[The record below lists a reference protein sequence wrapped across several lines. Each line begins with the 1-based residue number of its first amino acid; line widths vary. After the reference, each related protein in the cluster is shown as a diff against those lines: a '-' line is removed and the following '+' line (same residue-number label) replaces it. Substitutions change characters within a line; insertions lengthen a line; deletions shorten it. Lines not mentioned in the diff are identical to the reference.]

1 MILSSKD
8 EAFEDHVQSALDNWS
23 AIKSRIMPGISRL
36 FQDSIRLKELD
47 ELIRTMIAFHDIGK
61 LTKKWQDE
69 IKKPEPRPPP
79 HSIIGAA
86 YLWKML
92 SNNEYENTSAD
103 FRFASSFAVN
113 IHHIDRGIVGENT
126 ERPHVQL
133 VLYRLVDDRGFIRW
147 CEEAD
152 SAISNICQIVKRDDC
167 LSLSNLVLDDVEL
180 MAEDLRK
187 WSRGVGILER
197 HRRRMLASS
206 LHHILKL
213 CDLRAARNRS
223 DLKNR
228 EISPLVMKFVEG
240 GLLP

>member
-8 EAFEDHVQSALDNWS
+8 EAFEDHIHSAIDIWS
-23 AIKSRIMPGISRL
+23 VIKSRIMPGISRL
-36 FQDSIRLKELD
+36 FQNSIQFNKLD
-47 ELIRTMIAFHDIGK
+47 ELIRTMIAFHDTGK

-86 YLWKML
+86 YLWKIL
-92 SNNEYENTSAD
+92 SNSEYPNALAD

-113 IHHIDRGIVGENT
+113 IHHIDRGIIGENT

-152 SAISNICQIVKRDDC
+152 SAISNICQILKRDTC
-167 LSLSNLVLDDVEL
+167 LPLSNLVLDDVEL

-187 WSRGVGILER
+187 WSRGAGILER

-228 EISPLVMKFVEG
+228 EISPFVIKFVEG

>member
-8 EAFEDHVQSALDNWS
+8 EAFEDHMRSAIDTWS
-23 AIKSRIMPGISRL
+23 AIKSRIMPSISRL
-36 FQDSIRLKELD
+36 FQNSIQLNELD
-47 ELIRTMIAFHDIGK
+47 ELIRTMIASHDIGK
-61 LTKKWQDE
+61 LTKRWQDE

-86 YLWKML
+86 YLWKIL
-92 SNNEYENTSAD
+92 SNSEYQNALAD

-113 IHHIDRGIVGENT
+113 IHHIDKGIVGDNT
-126 ERPHVQL
+126 ERPHIQL
-133 VLYRLVDDRGFIRW
+133 ILYRLVDDKGFVRW

-152 SAISNICQIVKRDDC
+152 STISNVFRILKRDDY
-167 LSLSNLVLDDVEL
+167 LPLSNLVLDDVEL

-187 WSRGVGILER
+187 WSRGASILER
-197 HRRRMLASS
+197 HRRRILASS

-213 CDLRAARNRS
+213 CDLRAARNRN
-223 DLKNR
+223 DLRNR
-228 EISPLVMKFVEG
+228 EISPFVIKFVEG